1 MICPHYVGKQP
12 SVDHLRRALFLFRA
26 PQKLTPTRPDLYNL
40 SMPELPEVENAVR
53 DLKPRLVGRRVEAV
67 RVLWPRIIHQLLPEA
82 FVDRLT
88 GRQISHVDR
97 RGKFL
102 LLFLEDGQVLLLHL
116 RMTGRLWLVERD
128 EEIDKHTHVVFDLEN
143 GQQLRYQDMRKFGRF
158 YLVDEVD
165 EVVGKLGPEPL
176 SETFTPFDLLEAVQ
190 GRRAAIKS
198 LLLDQRVL
206 AGVGNI
212 YADEALFRSGIDPR
226 RPGNSLTLAD
236 CSRLHASIR
245 QTLAEAIREGGS
257 TLGSSVL
264 SNYRR
269 PNGVRGRYQDRH
281 RVYRLA
287 GTPCPVCGS
296 IIQRIKLSQR
306 STHFCP
312 HCQGGEDGG
321 SQGPD

>member
-1 MICPHYVGKQP
+1 
-12 SVDHLRRALFLFRA
+12 
-26 PQKLTPTRPDLYNL
+26 
-40 SMPELPEVENAVR
+40 MPELPEVENAVR
-53 DLKPRLVGRRVEAV
+53 DLKPWLVGRRVEDA
-67 RVLWPRIIHQLLPEA
+67 RVLWPRIVHQLSPES
-82 FVDRLT
+82 FVQRLA
-88 GRQISHVDR
+88 GRQITHVGR

-102 LLFLEDGQVLLLHL
+102 LFHLDDGQVLLLHL
-116 RMTGRLWLVERD
+116 RMTGRLWLVEGG
-128 EEIDKHTHVVFDLEN
+128 EELDKHTHVVFDLDN

-158 YLVDEVD
+158 YLVDEVED
-165 EVVGKLGPEPL
+165 VVGKLGPEPL
-176 SETFTPFDLLEAVQ
+176 SESFTPFDLLDAVQ

-198 LLLDQRVL
+198 LLLDQRIL

-226 RPGNSLTLAD
+226 RPGHSLTLAD

-257 TLGSSVL
+257 TLGNSAL

-287 GTPCPVCGS
+287 GKPCPVCGTT
-296 IIQRIKLSQR
+296 IQRIKLAQR

-312 HCQGGEDGG
+312 TCQGGQNGE
-321 SQGPD
+321 S